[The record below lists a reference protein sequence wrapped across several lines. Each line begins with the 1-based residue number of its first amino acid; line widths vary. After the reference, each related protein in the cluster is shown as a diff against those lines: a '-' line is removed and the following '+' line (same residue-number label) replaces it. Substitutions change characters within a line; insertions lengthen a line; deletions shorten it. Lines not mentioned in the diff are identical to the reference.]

1 MWLATHLILDILYC
15 PLSDNSPAHL
25 QRGHF
30 PGPTTNFLTLLF
42 KAIFLLPPDSNNS
55 PNVISEGLL
64 HIPFLS
70 TQIRFVVKEEQ
81 VKGVGDVA
89 LQSCLH

>member
-1 MWLATHLILDILYC
+1 MARNLSIPDISYC

-30 PGPTTNFLTLLF
+30 PGPPANFLTLPF

-55 PNVISEGLL
+55 PNRISERLL
-64 HIPFLS
+64 HIPFVS

-81 VKGVGDVA
+81 VKGVEDVA